1 MPFLQSRGDKEIAS
15 MALAFST
22 ASFLLLS
29 ARQLRPDEGAA
40 DEDGTEFLGKSAR

>member
-1 MPFLQSRGDKEIAS
+1 
-15 MALAFST
+15 MALAFSI